1 MQFLQNLLLS
11 GLLLS
16 LITLT
21 VAAQENL
28 SSQGCRRG
36 TPRPKSMQLRR
47 GGDESRTPGG
57 NFYHGVRHQLT
68 VLVAF
73 NDRSFVG
80 DKDATLEQWNK
91 IFNAEKLTEEPFKGL
106 I

>member
-1 MQFLQNLLLS
+1 MKRYFLLLS

-57 NFYHGVRHQLT
+57 FHRY
-68 VLVAF
+68 
-73 NDRSFVG
+73 
-80 DKDATLEQWNK
+80 DKA
-91 IFNAEKLTEEPFKGL
+91 G
-106 I
+106 